1 LSENL
6 LHNKNGGSIT
16 IPGWVWSMLTG
27 MLIGSALVGV
37 GVFGASKPAPQW
49 ATSEMAGDEAPAFS
63 LRTLDG
69 ETFRLEEHRGEV
81 VILNFWATWCPPC
94 REEMPGFVDL
104 QDSFREE
111 GVQFVGIAV
120 DRDGATAV
128 RPFVEKRDVN
138 FPQIAN
144 PSVGARH
151 FPGEGGAHVRDRQA
165 GPHPLQ
171 PQRRAADVGATGR
184 AGDAGETSP

>member
-1 LSENL
+1 
-6 LHNKNGGSIT
+6 
-16 IPGWVWSMLTG
+16 M
-27 MLIGSALVGV
+27 
-37 GVFGASKPAPQW
+37 
-49 ATSEMAGDEAPAFS
+49 
-63 LRTLDG
+63 
-69 ETFRLEEHRGEV
+69 
-81 VILNFWATWCPPC
+81 
-94 REEMPGFVDL
+94 DL